1 MKNLRTNSIFVLLAL
16 AFAFVS
22 CSSDDDNGMP
32 MAEEALQGFGEV
44 QMAVDGV
51 ADFIDGPIGDL
62 TEDLGT
68 LTEADF
74 TASMVD
80 SSVRNMASS
89 AVQTYNMDPSDENA
103 IASAEATSALV
114 IANRVAIAENFQQ
127 ILAEDFPSDSDLTAF
142 INSVEEGINMPENL
156 DAVEMSAYQII
167 VDVQTNG
174 AVVEFLL
181 NAANNRFELG
191 LDVPA
196 YNAPSVSD
204 MTNTTDLLN
213 TATMSVQA
221 VADLAVPSVEAIQAI
236 VDELLME
243 NAEALATYE
252 ELRGAIDGVADFIN
266 GPIGDLTEDIGE
278 LVADGTFMRVEVD
291 QEART
296 NAMNAIEA
304 YNENPTPENAIAAS
318 NANEALVV
326 ANRVAIIGD
335 FQQILG
341 EDFPSEQALNDLVES
356 VEASFTKPSDLT
368 DVEDAAF
375 DVVVAVQVNGNAVE
389 ALLNIANETYELGLD
404 VPSYM
409 GPDLPSMQDEA
420 NLLDTGVSSVEAVGN
435 LAVPSVE
442 AIQAIIDDLLAE

>member
-1 MKNLRTNSIFVLLAL
+1 MKNLRTHSILVLLAL
-16 AFAFVS
+16 AFAFTG
-22 CSSDDDNGMP
+22 CSSDDDNGMVI
-32 MAEEALQGFGEV
+32 ADNALQGFSEV

-51 ADFIDGPIGDL
+51 ADFIDGPIGNL
-62 TEDLGT
+62 TEDLGI
-68 LTEADF
+68 LTEANF
-74 TASMVD
+74 NASVV
-80 SSVRNMASS
+80 SPSVRNMASS
-89 AVQTYNMDPSDENA
+89 AVQTYNMNPSDENA
-103 IASAEATSALV
+103 IATAEATSALV
-114 IANRVAIAENFQQ
+114 IANRVAIAENFHQ
-127 ILAEDFPSDSDLTAF
+127 ILAEDFPNDADLTEF
-142 INSVEEGINMPENL
+142 INGVEEGINMPENL
-156 DAVEMSAYQII
+156 DAVQMASYQII

-191 LDVPA
+191 LDVA
-196 YNAPSVSD
+196 GYNAPSVSD

-213 TATMSVQA
+213 TATMSVQS

-243 NAEALATYE
+243 NTETLSTYE
-252 ELRGAIDGVADFIN
+252 ELRGAIDGVANFIN

-278 LVADGTFMRVEVD
+278 LVAEGTFMRVEVD

-318 NANEALVV
+318 NANEALVI

-341 EDFPSEQALNDLVES
+341 EDFPTEEDLNNLVES
-356 VEASFTKPSDLT
+356 VEASFTKPSDLS
-368 DVEDAAF
+368 DVESAAF
-375 DVVVAVQVNGNAVE
+375 DVIIAVQVNGNAVE
-389 ALLNIANETYELGLD
+389 ALLSIANETYELGLD

-409 GPDLPSMQDEA
+409 GPELPNMQDEA
-420 NLLDTGVSSVEAVGN
+420 NLLDTGVASVQAVGN

-442 AIQAIIDDLLAE
+442 AIQAIIDNLLAE